1 MNAPHLIQAL
11 TAELFADYGDVIEVH
26 ERNQSFSIND
36 GNTERHHN
44 LAQLDPGLDGKII
57 VSIFRGKP
65 RTLPFVMT
73 MMERHPKASQAFI
86 PLSNKPYLIAVCAA
100 DKPLNTEN
108 IELFLAQ
115 GHQGINYKTGV
126 WHHPLMALNQVCD
139 FLVLDREGAGENC
152 DIVTLDAP
160 ITIPPFTY

>member
-1 MNAPHLIQAL
+1 MIAPYPIQAL

-26 ERNQSFSIND
+26 ERNQFFSIND

-44 LAQLDPGLDGKII
+44 LAQLEPGLDGQII

-65 RTLPFVMT
+65 RALPFTMT
-73 MMERHPKASQAFI
+73 MMERHPKASQAFV
-86 PLSNKPYLIAVCAA
+86 PLSNQPYLIAVCSA
-100 DKPLNTEN
+100 DQPLNADN
-108 IELFLAQ
+108 IRLFIAH

-139 FLVLDREGAGENC
+139 FLVLDREGPGDNC
-152 DIVTLDAP
+152 DVVKLDVP
-160 ITIPPFTY
+160 ITIPSFTY